1 MTENYPISIKT
12 YDELLKS
19 EQELLDRIRRL
30 PNGGQLYM
38 IHPLLVFADVGAE
51 LAPDVQKEFAAQHG
65 GAGGW
70 SEGPYRALRASTS
83 KQPTRVN
90 LRGLFRRSL

>member
-1 MTENYPISIKT
+1 MTGNDPIAIRT

-19 EQELLDRIRRL
+19 EQELLERIRLL
-30 PNGGQLYM
+30 PNGGQLYL

-51 LAPDVQKEFAAQHG
+51 LAADVQQEFAVQHG
-65 GAGGW
+65 GSGGW
-70 SEGPYRALRASTS
+70 SEEPYRALRESTS
-83 KQPTRVN
+83 KQPIQVT

>member
-1 MTENYPISIKT
+1 MPDNRPLAIGT
-12 YDELLKS
+12 YDELLAS
-19 EQELLDRIRRL
+19 EQELLERIRLL
-30 PNGGQLYM
+30 PNGGQLYL

-51 LAPDVQKEFAAQHG
+51 LAPEVQQEFAAQHG

-83 KQPTRVN
+83 RQPAQVN
-90 LRGLFRRSL
+90 LRGLFRRPS

>member
-1 MTENYPISIKT
+1 MPDNCPIAIRT

-19 EQELLDRIRRL
+19 EQELLERIRLL
-30 PNGGQLYM
+30 PNGGQLYL

-51 LAPDVQKEFAAQHG
+51 LAPDVQEEFAARHG

-70 SEGPYRALRASTS
+70 SEVPYRALRVSTS
-83 KQPTRVN
+83 KQPTQVT
-90 LRGLFRRSL
+90 LRGLFRRSS